1 MRFKTI
7 CATIP
12 LTLLAACGGSSNDGG
27 NAGTPP
33 PPASLAISAGNAA
46 EVSGAAYGAATS
58 SGELTDLSG
67 SAGIMGGGAGS
78 FSKATV
84 NGQVKATVGGLAQQV
99 PIGSG
104 PVDCLV
110 NGTVDISGDIQ
121 DPIAVTAGI
130 LTPGDTFSVEYVACD
145 DGVGEIL
152 DGRIDMV
159 VGDPFTGNIS
169 NGAYELTMDIEISN
183 FQVTTATDVITSNG
197 DTSTTLNTLAAPYIE
212 ASVGGNS
219 ITVDANAGSETL
231 SAYSSEQTFDGR
243 VAPAP
248 YTMAAA
254 GTLDSTQIGGVVDY
268 STPVTFEGV
277 DTGYPTAGVLLVE
290 GENSAARL
298 VAQANGVDVVIE
310 IDADGDGVFED
321 TINTTW
327 EALTS
332 L

>member
-1 MRFKTI
+1 MNRGVFGAFA
-7 CATIP
+7 AT
-12 LTLLAACGGSSNDGG
+12 LFLAACGGG
-27 NAGTPP
+27 NSDDAGAGNPP
-33 PPASLAISAGNAA
+33 PPASLAIDGSNAV
-46 EVSGAAYGAATS
+46 EVTGAAYGAAVTT
-58 SGELTDLSG
+58 GELGELSG
-67 SAGIMGGGAGS
+67 AAGIMGGDAGQ
-78 FSKATV
+78 SKASTEA
-84 NGQVKATVGGLAQQV
+84 QVKATVTVVMQV
-99 PIGSG
+99 PIGTG
-104 PVDCLV
+104 PTDCVVD
-110 NGTVDISGDIQ
+110 GTIDISGNIQ
-121 DPIAVTAGI
+121 DPFALEAGE
-130 LTPGDTFSVEYVACD
+130 LTPGDTFSVEYRACD
-145 DGVGEIL
+145 DGIGEVL
-152 DGRIDMV
+152 DGRIDMEV
-159 VGDPFTGNIS
+159 ADPFTGNIFS
-169 NGAYELTMDIEISN
+169 GAYELTMDIDITN
-183 FQVTTATDVITSNG
+183 FQVRTDSDVVTSNG

-231 SAYSSEQTFDGR
+231 TAYSSQQTFDGR
-243 VAPAP
+243 VTPAP
-248 YTMAAA
+248 YTMTAA

-310 IDADGDGVFED
+310 IDADGNGDFEE